1 MGIDNNFR
9 SPLLSDSLSF
19 DSPQATYLSMAN
31 EYQQYHTISN
41 HSNVIVTYYV
51 PMYPY
56 TILYLLTTC
65 MHLIYLYHC
74 SQSFLLA
81 LRILFV
87 PFDTRCRAAI
97 VVAKDPGTGR
107 FDGGA
112 HEQTVGSTHGV
123 ASFRQLFW
131 PLQETGTR
139 LGSNGHY
146 EQYMNSMNFM

>member
-1 MGIDNNFR
+1 
-9 SPLLSDSLSF
+9 
-19 DSPQATYLSMAN
+19 
-31 EYQQYHTISN
+31 
-41 HSNVIVTYYV
+41 
-51 PMYPY
+51 
-56 TILYLLTTC
+56 

-74 SQSFLLA
+74 SSLSFWPFASFLC
-81 LRILFV
+81 
-87 PFDTRCRAAI
+87 PSFDTRCRAAI

-139 LGSNGHY
+139 LGSNVHY